1 MDNLKN
7 YKVGYKKKD
16 KWVYQNLVV
25 TPDILHEVIKTH
37 LSDETITQISIS
49 KEN

>member
-1 MDNLKN
+1 MDTLKT
-7 YKVGYKKKD
+7 YKVGYKKNN
-16 KWVYQNLVV
+16 KWVYHNLVV
-25 TPDILHEVIKTH
+25 TPDILHDVIKNY